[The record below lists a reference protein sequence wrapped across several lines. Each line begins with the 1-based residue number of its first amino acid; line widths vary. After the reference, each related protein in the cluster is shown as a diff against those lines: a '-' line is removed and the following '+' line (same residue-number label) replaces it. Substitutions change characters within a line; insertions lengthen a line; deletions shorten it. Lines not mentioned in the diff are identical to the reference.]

1 MAGAALT
8 IGEVL
13 EFLIRKGPGRTERE
27 LAEAIFGPGAKQQ
40 SVNQDVRLLV
50 GRGAPWS
57 AAARAFRPILI
68 GVILS
73 ISDRLHPFP
82 SYGVGVEEEKGR

>member
-1 MAGAALT
+1 MTGAALT

-13 EFLIRKGPGRTERE
+13 EFPIRNGPGRTERE

-40 SVNQDVRLLV
+40 SVNRDVRLLV
-50 GRGAPWS
+50 GP
-57 AAARAFRPILI
+57 RAFRPILI

-73 ISDRLHPFP
+73 ISDRLHLFP
-82 SYGVGVEEEKGR
+82 SRGVGVEEEKGR